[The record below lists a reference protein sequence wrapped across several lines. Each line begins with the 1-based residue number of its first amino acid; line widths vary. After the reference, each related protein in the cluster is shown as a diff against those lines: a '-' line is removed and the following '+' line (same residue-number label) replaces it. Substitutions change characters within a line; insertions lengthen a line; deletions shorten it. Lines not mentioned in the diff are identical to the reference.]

1 MLEQFPLLSYHS
13 TTNNDMPFLSLQ
25 NSDCGVQ
32 VRKLCIISPDLFT
45 SMCVCMYVLFFYR
58 VSICTVNCKHK
69 VVRQIAMKLGMR
81 DVGEDDSW
89 NLYWADISLSLN
101 RAKGLKR
108 FQVTILIFCAV

>member
-1 MLEQFPLLSYHS
+1 MYRYANYEL
-13 TTNNDMPFLSLQ
+13 FLQTYLF
-25 NSDCGVQ
+25 
-32 VRKLCIISPDLFT
+32 LC
-45 SMCVCMYVLFFYR
+45 VYVYIVFYR

-108 FQVTILIFCAV
+108 FQVIMMFCAV

>member
-1 MLEQFPLLSYHS
+1 MQIMNYFSIH
-13 TTNNDMPFLSLQ
+13 
-25 NSDCGVQ
+25 
-32 VRKLCIISPDLFT
+32 IHLFV
-45 SMCVCMYVLFFYR
+45 CVCIDFYR

-101 RAKGLKR
+101 KAKGLKR
-108 FQVTILIFCAV
+108 FQVIVMIFYAV

>member
-1 MLEQFPLLSYHS
+1 
-13 TTNNDMPFLSLQ
+13 
-25 NSDCGVQ
+25 V
-32 VRKLCIISPDLFT
+32 
-45 SMCVCMYVLFFYR
+45 CVCVCVYVCIVFYR

-108 FQVTILIFCAV
+108 FQVIMMIFCAV